1 MKWIDVLIYD
11 DFNFKIELN
20 IFYILKLKM
29 DQSGLSLNKMH
40 QVVLDEMLSAAQIRC
55 RIPNANNGRAYMG
68 CIVLD
73 RSCPL

>member
-1 MKWIDVLIYD
+1 
-11 DFNFKIELN
+11 
-20 IFYILKLKM
+20 M
-29 DQSGLSLNKMH
+29 DKSLPSSLNKMH
-40 QVVLDEMLSAAQIRC
+40 QVVLDEMLTAAQIRC